1 MITAM
6 IIVSI
11 SVALG
16 AGLSGG
22 GPQPYEE
29 IYKHW
34 GKAIVKYVDDDER
47 EKQAEEIKKTAKK
60 LLKETRKGANEAL
73 EQYFAVDQRY
83 DATLEDYEAAIT
95 SLNKVWIIADKQLIG
110 ERFKMQEV
118 LTEKEWVK
126 CVKYVEKKMSKVR
139 KDVKKGVKKQKKS
152 HAKQVKKLEKE
163 EKKAKEK
170 EEKKK
175 NKQS

>member
-1 MITAM
+1 MA
-6 IIVSI
+6 I
-11 SVALG
+11 S
-16 AGLSGG
+16 
-22 GPQPYEE
+22 Q
-29 IYKHW
+29 
-34 GKAIVKYVDDDER
+34 
-47 EKQAEEIKKTAKK
+47 
-60 LLKETRKGANEAL
+60 
-73 EQYFAVDQRY
+73 QRFFG
-83 DATLEDYEAAIT
+83 ATLNEGVEDMVKDTMSMTINVFLTVHVSAGCDLIT
-95 SLNKVWIIADKQLIG
+95 FVYKGVNRLIG

-152 HAKQVKKLEKE
+152 HAKQVKKLEKK